1 MIKGLIITHG
11 SLGKEL
17 IQVAETILEK
27 KTDVEYICLDWTE
40 DGSKMLNK
48 VETYLKKNEGSHVLI
63 FTDMFGGTPTNISY
77 KFNRKNVEV
86 ITGINLSGLL
96 KFLTHRRNSANF
108 KEIVRLTKQGAID
121 DINIISEYLG
131 EKKS

>member
-17 IQVAETILEK
+17 VQVAETILEE

-40 DGSKMLNK
+40 DGSKMLNR
-48 VETYLKKNEGSHVLI
+48 VENYLKKNKENRVLI

-96 KFLTHRRNSANF
+96 KFLTHRKNSANF

-131 EKKS
+131 EKQS

>member
-17 IQVAETILEK
+17 VQVAETILEE
-27 KTDVEYICLDWTE
+27 KTDVEHIGLDWTE
-40 DGSKMLNK
+40 DGSKMLNR
-48 VETYLKKNEGSHVLI
+48 VETYLKKNKENQVII

-77 KFNRKNVEV
+77 RFKKKNVEV
-86 ITGINLSGLL
+86 LTGINLSGLL
-96 KFLTHRRNSANF
+96 KFLTHRKNSASF

>member
-11 SLGKEL
+11 NLGKEMV
-17 IQVAETILEK
+17 QVAETILEK
-27 KTDVEYICLDWTE
+27 KTDIEYINLDWKE
-40 DGSKMLNK
+40 DGSKALNK
-48 VETYLKKNEGSHVLI
+48 IEAYLKKNKDNNILI
-63 FTDMFGGTPTNISY
+63 LTDMFGGTPTNISY

-96 KFLTHRRNSANF
+96 KFLTHCKNNVSF
-108 KEIVRLTKQGAID
+108 KEIVKLTKQAAID

-131 EKKS
+131 EKKA

>member
-1 MIKGLIITHG
+1 
-11 SLGKEL
+11 
-17 IQVAETILEK
+17 
-27 KTDVEYICLDWTE
+27 
-40 DGSKMLNK
+40 MLNK
-48 VETYLKKNEGSHVLI
+48 VETYLKKNEGNQVLI

-77 KFNRKNVEV
+77 KFNRKNIEV

-96 KFLTHRRNSANF
+96 KFLTHRKNSANF
-108 KEIVRLTKQGAID
+108 KEIVRLTKKGAID